1 VVSQLFELI
10 TLRKKSFKFNIN
22 ISPFQMASTFD
33 RTIMEYGTFP
43 LPSQRSKQYVIIQHA
58 RTLFHVGI
66 ICMK

>member
-43 LPSQRSKQYVIIQHA
+43 LPSQRSK
-58 RTLFHVGI
+58 LD
-66 ICMK
+66 M